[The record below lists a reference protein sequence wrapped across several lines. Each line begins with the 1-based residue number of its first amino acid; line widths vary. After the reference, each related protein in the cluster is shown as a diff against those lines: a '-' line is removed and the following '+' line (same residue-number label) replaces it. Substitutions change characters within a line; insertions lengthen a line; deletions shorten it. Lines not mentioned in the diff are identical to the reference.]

1 MRKIKIKI
9 IQNKIKESLIK
20 ANFILPDKILN
31 FINKAYKEC
40 KGEEKYSLNLIL
52 KNCAIAKK
60 EQYPLC
66 QDTGLVEI
74 FLFIG
79 QNVCL
84 DFSNTKYKTIYEA
97 INDTVAEVYKEQYLR
112 KSVVTP
118 ITRKN
123 NGENIPAIVNIEF
136 IKGNKIEF
144 FVVPKGFGCENM
156 SVVKM
161 FNPTVEINDIIDFA
175 VQTIKNAGPNP
186 CPPIFLGIGLGGTVE
201 KAVLLA
207 KMASIGI
214 DIKTND
220 KIENKIVSNME
231 KEILNKANKLNI
243 GALGCGGK
251 NSALNVKINTHPT
264 HIAGLPVA
272 ITFSCWCNRFDR
284 GKI

>member
-1 MRKIKIKI
+1 MRKIKINI
-9 IQNKIKESLIK
+9 IQNKIKESLVK
-20 ANFILPDKILN
+20 ANFILPKKISDS
-31 FINKAYKEC
+31 INSAYKKC
-40 KGEEKYSLNLIL
+40 IGEEKYSLNLIL
-52 KNCAIAKK
+52 KNCDIAKK
-60 EQYPLC
+60 EKYPLC

-79 QNVCL
+79 QDVFI

-97 INDTVAEVYKEQYLR
+97 LNDVVRDVYQNEYLR

-123 NGENIPAIVNIEF
+123 NGKNIPAVTHIEF
-136 IKGNKIEF
+136 VKGDKIEF

-161 FNPTVEINDIIDFA
+161 FNPTVDIKNIIDFII
-175 VQTIKNAGPNP
+175 QTVKNAGPNP
-186 CPPIFLGIGLGGTVE
+186 CPPIFLGVGIGGTVE
-201 KAVLLA
+201 KSVLLA
-207 KMASIGI
+207 KMAGIGI

-231 KEILNKANKLNI
+231 KEILNKINKLNI

-251 NSALNVKINTHPT
+251 NSALNVKINTYPT

-272 ITFSCWCNRFDR
+272 VTFSCWCNRFCS
-284 GKI
+284 GIV